1 MSDELVTMEDAAVRL
16 GVAEAAVARRLLSA
30 RGITRRIG
38 KRVLVVSR
46 EDLEAFATE
55 RGENPGP
62 GRPKKTDT
70 QAGAGSSSTT

>member
-1 MSDELVTMEDAAVRL
+1 MKEELLSMEEAAVVL

-30 RGITRRIG
+30 RGLATRIG

-46 EDLEAFATE
+46 ADLEAFAKE

-62 GRPKKTDT
+62 GRPRKKS
-70 QAGAGSSSTT
+70 GEKEETT